1 MTLRYIMTD
10 DSLSE
15 KVESEKPFS
24 TELQGRLSVFQ
35 ALQSQMLIPEKE
47 TIGTNNSN
55 LSPK

>member
-1 MTLRYIMTD
+1 MTD